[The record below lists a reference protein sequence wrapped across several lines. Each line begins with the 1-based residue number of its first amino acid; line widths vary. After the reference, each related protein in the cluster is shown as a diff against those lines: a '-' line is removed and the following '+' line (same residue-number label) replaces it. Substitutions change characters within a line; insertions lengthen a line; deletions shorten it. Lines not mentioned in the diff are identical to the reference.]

1 MKPAI
6 QSLWIILTVMVPGI
20 VSYGTFRILVAVLG
34 IQIPFLDAVDKSEGL
49 SISVV
54 MAIMFTLQFFG
65 ITIETIAF
73 KIGPY
78 RHDNAEYQK
87 AFDKRYEIIA
97 TMDPEKDYHV
107 ERILGQFYMSH
118 NIAVGMVLNFLWVL
132 SYEYLLLRR
141 LDTVSLVTGDI
152 LAVITILALY
162 VPYNRF
168 SQSCEALHAHLG
180 KLQQPVPFPQ
190 AERAN
195 LAA

>member
-87 AFDKRYEIIA
+87 AFAKRYEIIA

-141 LDTVSLVTGDI
+141 FDTVSLVTGDI
-152 LAVITILALY
+152 LAVITILVLY

-168 SQSCEALHAHLG
+168 SQSCQALHAHLG

-195 LAA
+195 LAP